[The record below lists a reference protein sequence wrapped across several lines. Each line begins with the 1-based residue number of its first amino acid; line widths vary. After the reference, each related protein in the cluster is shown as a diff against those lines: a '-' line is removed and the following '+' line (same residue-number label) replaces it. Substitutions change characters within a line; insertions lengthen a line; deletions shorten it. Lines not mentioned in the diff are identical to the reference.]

1 MSPNNHAGASALA
14 AIVTGGGSGIGQATT
29 LRLLSTGYRVRA
41 FDVDVE
47 GLDRTATM
55 ADSPN
60 LVTAVVDLANVSHLE
75 QTVRSVLDDSGV
87 PDLLVNNA
95 GVGVA
100 GTVGETS
107 VADWDRTVAVNL
119 SAVFHLC
126 RLLVPP
132 MVERGRGV
140 IVNVASIGGLV
151 GLGNRAAY
159 CASKGGVIGLTRALA
174 ADHAGQGLRI
184 NAICPGTVE
193 TAWVDRIIEDA
204 EDPEGARAAM
214 AARQLDGRMGTAEE
228 VASGIVFLASDDA
241 RFVNGSAFI
250 MDGGLTAV

>member
-1 MSPNNHAGASALA
+1 MSPKDQAGANTPY

-29 LRLLSTGYRVRA
+29 LRLLSAGYRVRA
-41 FDVDVE
+41 FDVNAE

-60 LVTAVVDLANVSHLE
+60 LVTAVVDLADVSGLE
-75 QTVRSVLDDSGV
+75 EAIRSVLDDSGV

-159 CASKGGVIGLTRALA
+159 CASKGGVVGLTRALA

-193 TAWVDRIIEDA
+193 TAWVDRIIKDA
-204 EDPEGARAAM
+204 PDPEAARTSM
-214 AARQLDGRMGTAEE
+214 AARQLDGRMGTPEE
-228 VASGIVFLASDDA
+228 VAAGIVFLASDDA
-241 RFVNGSAFI
+241 RFVNGSAFV